1 MGSLCLT
8 GSRPG
13 VDLVG
18 KQNLTD
24 RVYGSLGGI
33 KAEAR
38 YRNGG
43 RRRDLWLGTAIGA
56 SIGFLLGIGTI
67 YDRYSHVYTPNRFVA
82 LLPWF
87 VFLGGVVGLS
97 LTTISTLYSPYP
109 RTLSGPITL
118 DRVEAGKLWFWGTNG
133 QRNSISLPKQTVNVH
148 DERTI
153 HFGLPPKV
161 LELKTQT
168 TEEMEILTTALRGQV
183 RMFRTYKAPIGSN

>member
-67 YDRYSHVYTPNRFVA
+67 YDRYSHVYTPNRFLA
-82 LLPWF
+82 LLPCF
-87 VFLGGVVGLS
+87 VFLCGVVVVS
-97 LTTISTLYSPYP
+97 FPQISASDMPL
-109 RTLSGPITL
+109 
-118 DRVEAGKLWFWGTNG
+118 
-133 QRNSISLPKQTVNVH
+133 
-148 DERTI
+148 
-153 HFGLPPKV
+153 
-161 LELKTQT
+161 
-168 TEEMEILTTALRGQV
+168 
-183 RMFRTYKAPIGSN
+183 

>member
-56 SIGFLLGIGTI
+56 SIGFLLSIGTI
-67 YDRYSHVYTPNRFVA
+67 YDPYSHVYTPNRFLA

-87 VFLGGVVGLS
+87 VFPGGFAGFA
-97 LTTISTLYSPYP
+97 LTTVSPLP
-109 RTLSGPITL
+109 R
-118 DRVEAGKLWFWGTNG
+118 
-133 QRNSISLPKQTVNVH
+133 
-148 DERTI
+148 
-153 HFGLPPKV
+153 
-161 LELKTQT
+161 
-168 TEEMEILTTALRGQV
+168 
-183 RMFRTYKAPIGSN
+183 